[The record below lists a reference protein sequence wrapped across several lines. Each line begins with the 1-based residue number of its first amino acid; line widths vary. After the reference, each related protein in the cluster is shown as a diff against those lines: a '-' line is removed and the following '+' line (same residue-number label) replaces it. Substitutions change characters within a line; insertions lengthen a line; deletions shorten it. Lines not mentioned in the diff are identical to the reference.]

1 MKKKQR
7 KNKNKK
13 TVFQLYPKK
22 IALILIIPSLAIY
35 LFFMIWPIVYSIYIA
50 FTDASALNI
59 APSPDKIQDLKN
71 AKACVLQTYE
81 AKEEIGSKAHE
92 AYVRLKH
99 ARDRL
104 ELIYEDLMNKL
115 KANETIQTSY
125 IASLLDD
132 VVEAENNISI
142 ATEYIKG
149 LFQCNTTYTI
159 LDPYI
164 SQNLSSALDEFG
176 YRVKSPLQEMALS
189 LFTEEV
195 DKAKVRSVVVSLN
208 STITKLD
215 LVLIS
220 IQDIGEDFEGFLDRV
235 LKSIDYELYRLE
247 LHFVGLKNLDEI
259 LHDSRF
265 IYSIYKTLLF
275 VVTSV
280 PLKVSVGVFLA
291 FFFSTPMIYGRKAWR
306 ALLLTPWAIPILLS
320 VTTWRILF
328 TPGQGPLAKAL
339 DPFVPGGSFSITG
352 NEWHAFFVYNIVEM
366 WLAYPFIMTVT
377 MGAIASIPREL
388 IEAAYIDG
396 ASVWLRFRKIMLP
409 QVIRPI
415 LFATVLTTGASL
427 QAFMVPLLINGGG
440 PEGMIR
446 IPGLDPRMGNKN
458 EFMVLFG
465 YNRAYIDK
473 EYGYAAAAYLI
484 LVVFLAI
491 YILLWL
497 RITRMGKR

>member
-1 MKKKQR
+1 MKKKR
-7 KNKNKK
+7 NKNRKAI
-13 TVFQLYPKK
+13 FQLYPKK

-71 AKACVLQTYE
+71 AKTCVLQTYE
-81 AKEEIGSKAHE
+81 AKEEIGFRAHE
-92 AYVRLKH
+92 AYVRLKY
-99 ARDRL
+99 ARNRL
-104 ELIYEDLMNKL
+104 ELIYDDLMNKL
-115 KANETIQTSY
+115 KSNETIHASY
-125 IASLLDD
+125 IAGILDYII
-132 VVEAENNISI
+132 EAENNISI

-176 YRVKSPLQEMALS
+176 YHVKSPLQEMALA

-195 DKAKVRSVVVSLN
+195 DKAKLQSIVISLN
-208 STITKLD
+208 NTITKLD
-215 LVLIS
+215 LVLVS
-220 IQDIGEDFEGFLDRV
+220 VKDVGEDFEGFLDRV
-235 LKSIDYELYRLE
+235 LQSIEQELYRLE
-247 LHFVGLKNLDEI
+247 LHFIGLSNLNEI

-275 VVTSV
+275 VATSV
-280 PLKVSVGVFLA
+280 PLKVGVGVFLA
-291 FFFSTPMIYGRKAWR
+291 FFFSSPMICGRKAWR

-320 VTTWRILF
+320 ITTWRILF

-352 NEWHAFFVYNIVEM
+352 NEWHAFFVYNIVET

-377 MGAIASIPREL
+377 MGAIAGIPREL

-396 ASVWLRFRKIMLP
+396 ASIWLRFRKILLP
-409 QVIRPI
+409 QVISPI

-465 YNRAYIDK
+465 YNRAYIDR

-484 LVVFLAI
+484 LVIFLAI
-491 YILLWL
+491 YILVWL
-497 RITRMGKR
+497 RITRMGRR